1 MYGLACCITQGVT
14 LGGAGGQSVGVD
26 FTQDLFTI
34 GLPDVALRILALGGE
49 EGDDGIGQF
58 ARRGKALLK
67 LF

>member
-1 MYGLACCITQGVT
+1 

-34 GLPDVALRILALGGE
+34 GLPDVALRIPASGGE